1 MPKGLKK
8 LVQIVNVLSAANRPN
23 LIQQLQSETFDLVVI
38 GGGITGAGIAL
49 DAAARGMKVALVEM
63 RDFASGTSSKSTKL
77 VHGGLRYLKQL
88 EVMLVREV
96 GRERAV
102 VHTLAPHLV
111 TAEKMLL
118 PLIEGGTY
126 GKWATS
132 LGLLMYDFLADV
144 QGIDRRR
151 MLTREETLA
160 EESLLRKD
168 IIVGG
173 GLYAEYRTDDARL
186 TIEIIK
192 TAAQYGA
199 LSLNYVKAE
208 DFLYKNGKIQ
218 GVRCNDLINK
228 EKFIIKGTFVIN
240 AAGPWVDKLRK
251 KDQSLQGKRL
261 FHSKGVHLVI
271 PHEKLPLKHA
281 VYFDVS
287 DGRMLFAIPRLRT
300 TYIGTTD
307 TPYNGD
313 LNHVLTTK
321 ADVDYILNATNQMF
335 PTANLTME
343 DVESSWAGLRPLIF
357 EEGKSA
363 SEMSRKDELFESESG
378 LISIA
383 GGKLTG
389 YRKMAEKVVNR
400 VAKKFKTQH
409 NRDFEVCKTDKIQ
422 LCGGPFNG
430 AAEVRDYKETIC
442 QRIRDLGLSDY
453 YTHYLVANYGK
464 QTDTILN
471 LLPQS
476 PSLLQAELHF
486 CLHNELVFKPLDFFN
501 RRTGRLYF
509 NIQSIEP
516 ALDII
521 LKDFQLY
528 FNWDDNRLAQERV
541 EVLEAIGEVSTFG
554 R

>member
-1 MPKGLKK
+1 
-8 LVQIVNVLSAANRPN
+8 VNVLSAANRPN

>member
-1 MPKGLKK
+1 LPKGLKK

>member
-1 MPKGLKK
+1 M
-8 LVQIVNVLSAANRPN
+8 NVLSAANRPN

>member
-1 MPKGLKK
+1 M
-8 LVQIVNVLSAANRPN
+8 NVLSAKHRPD
-23 LIQQLQSETFDLVVI
+23 LIQQLQSQTFDLVVI

-63 RDFASGTSSKSTKL
+63 YDFASGTSSKSTKL
-77 VHGGLRYLKQL
+77 IHGGLRYLKQL

-132 LGLLMYDFLADV
+132 FGLLVYDFLADV
-144 QGIDRRR
+144 EGNDRRR
-151 MLTREETLA
+151 MLTRAETLT
-160 EESLLRKD
+160 EEPLLKKD
-168 IIVGG
+168 LIIGG

-192 TAAQYGA
+192 TAAQHGA
-199 LSLNYVKAE
+199 LSINYAPVE

-218 GVRCNDLINK
+218 GVQCNDLINN
-228 EKFIIKGTFVIN
+228 EKIIIKAAYVIN
-240 AAGPWVDKLRK
+240 AAGPWVDQLRQ
-251 KDQSLQGKRL
+251 KDKSLQGKRL
-261 FHSKGVHLVI
+261 FHSKGVHLVL
-271 PHEKLPLKHA
+271 PYERLPLKHS
-281 VYFDVS
+281 VYFDVP
-287 DGRMLFAIPRLRT
+287 DGRMIFAIPRQRT
-300 TYIGTTD
+300 TYVGTTD
-307 TPYNGD
+307 TPYEGD

-335 PTANLTME
+335 PNAHLTIN

-363 SEMSRKDELFESESG
+363 SEMSRKDEIFESESG

-400 VAKKFKTQH
+400 VAKKFKTQQ
-409 NRDFEVCKTDKIQ
+409 NRAFEVCKTDKIQ
-422 LCGGPFNG
+422 LAGAPFQH
-430 AAEVRDYKETIC
+430 AAEVSTYKENLC
-442 QRIRDLGLSDY
+442 QRVRDLGLANY

-464 QTDTILN
+464 QTDVILSYLAAN
-471 LLPQS
+471 QNMEQA
-476 PSLLQAELHF
+476 LLQAELQF
-486 CLHNELVFKPLDFFN
+486 CLDNELVFKPLDFFN

-516 ALDII
+516 SLDSI
-521 LKDFQLY
+521 LKDFQNY
-528 FNWDDNRLAQERV
+528 FNWDEARVAQERQAM
-541 EVLEAIGEVSTFG
+541 LNAIREVSVFG
-554 R
+554 